1 MKRNIQVRRGLCAPF
16 YLEDTFVQH
25 EKINR
30 EDNDERNSEL

>member
-16 YLEDTFVQH
+16 YLENTYL

-30 EDNDERNSEL
+30 EDHDERNSEL